1 MNESRRSDAG
11 RADAISELLISAGRR
26 DQAPAEVRRR
36 NLAALGLGAAAAG
49 TAAVATAGS
58 TVARATAGKS
68 AVLAG
73 SLKWLAAA
81 LLLAGAGGGGLL
93 FLRRADRAE
102 VAPGGPSAPAAPSV
116 SAPAAPVAPSVPAT
130 PAARQTATPAVGAT
144 AQRSRLAEEVA
155 LIDSARAALTR
166 RDGAAA
172 LRLLGTYATR
182 FSSGTLALEAAVL
195 EVDALA
201 ALGRLDDA
209 RGRAARVLVSFPE
222 GPHSSRLRER
232 WGK

>member
-102 VAPGGPSAPAAPSV
+102 VAPGGPSAPAAP
-116 SAPAAPVAPSVPAT
+116 VAPSVPAT
-130 PAARQTATPAVGAT
+130 PVARQTATPAVGAT